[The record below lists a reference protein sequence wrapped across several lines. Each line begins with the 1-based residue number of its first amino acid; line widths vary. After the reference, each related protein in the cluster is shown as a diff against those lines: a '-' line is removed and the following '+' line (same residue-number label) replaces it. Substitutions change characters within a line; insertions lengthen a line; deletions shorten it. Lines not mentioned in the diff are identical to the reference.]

1 VEKEIPPSLIL
12 YYEINRILVIKALIM
27 ATTKY
32 VKPTESEL
40 EILGVLWARGLA
52 SVREVHEE
60 LAKSKDVG
68 YTTTL
73 KLMQIMHE
81 KGLVKRDDS
90 VKTHIYQAI
99 VSREKTQKHL
109 LGRMINGLFGGSPT
123 QLVIQALGNYKAS
136 EEEIEEIQQLLNNLK
151 KQ

>member
-1 VEKEIPPSLIL
+1 
-12 YYEINRILVIKALIM
+12 M
-27 ATTKY
+27 ANQVFMSTVKY
-32 VKPTESEL
+32 IKPTESEL
-40 EILGVLWARGLA
+40 EILQVLWDKGLA

-60 LAKSKDVG
+60 LSKTKDAG

-73 KLMQIMHE
+73 KLMQIMNE

-90 VKTHIYQAI
+90 VKTHIYQAA

-109 LGRMINGLFGGSPT
+109 LGKMINTLFGGSTT
-123 QLVIQALGNYKAS
+123 QLVIQALGNHKAS
-136 EEEIEEIQQLLNNLK
+136 EVELEEIQNLINNLK

>member
-1 VEKEIPPSLIL
+1 
-12 YYEINRILVIKALIM
+12 M
-27 ATTKY
+27 TTTRY
-32 VKPTESEL
+32 IKPTESEL
-40 EILGVLWARGLA
+40 EILQVLWGRDTA

-60 LAKSKDVG
+60 LAKNKDVG

-90 VKTHIYQAI
+90 FKTHIYQAA
-99 VSREKTQKHL
+99 VSKEKTQKHL
-109 LGRMINGLFGGSPT
+109 LGKMINTLFGGSPT
-123 QLVIQALGNYKAS
+123 ELVIQALGNHKAS
-136 EEEIEEIQQLLNNLK
+136 PQELEEIQQLLDNLK

>member
-1 VEKEIPPSLIL
+1 MS
-12 YYEINRILVIKALIM
+12 
-27 ATTKY
+27 TKY
-32 VKPTESEL
+32 IKPTESEL
-40 EILGVLWARGLA
+40 EILQVLWDRDLA

-90 VKTHIYQAI
+90 FKTHIYQAA
-99 VSREKTQKHL
+99 VGKERTQKHL
-109 LGRMINGLFGGSPT
+109 LGKMINSLFGGSPT
-123 QLVIQALGNYKAS
+123 ELVLQALGNHKAS
-136 EEEIEEIQQLLNNLK
+136 PEELEEIQQLLNNLK
-151 KQ
+151 TQ

>member
-1 VEKEIPPSLIL
+1 
-12 YYEINRILVIKALIM
+12 M

-40 EILGVLWARGLA
+40 EILGVLWTRGLA

-90 VKTHIYQAI
+90 VKTHIYQAA

-109 LGRMINGLFGGSPT
+109 LGKMINGLFGGSPT

-136 EEEIEEIQQLLNNLK
+136 ESEIEEIQQLLNNLK

>member
-1 VEKEIPPSLIL
+1 MANLTIMPA
-12 YYEINRILVIKALIM
+12 IKYI
-27 ATTKY
+27 
-32 VKPTESEL
+32 KPTESEL
-40 EILGVLWARGLA
+40 EILQVLWTKGVA

-60 LAKSKDVG
+60 LSKSKEAG

-90 VKTHIYQAI
+90 IKTHIYQPA

-109 LGRMINGLFGGSPT
+109 LGKMINTLFGGST
-123 QLVIQALGNYKAS
+123 TELVMQALGNHKAS
-136 EEEIEEIQQLLNNLK
+136 AEELEEIQKLINNLK
-151 KQ
+151 NQ